1 MSVFNKVLFMHW
13 NENENYIVF
22 CFSVRFSKAIQPASA
37 LNTEEGFLRFET
49 VNLKLKQRFV
59 VSSGMNCLE
68 VICNKRD

>member
-1 MSVFNKVLFMHW
+1 METKTIL
-13 NENENYIVF
+13 
-22 CFSVRFSKAIQPASA
+22 FSVSLLGCRKQYSQP

-59 VSSGMNCLE
+59 VSSRMNCLE